1 MFELQEFEE
10 HSFKSDGKYWIA
22 HELMKLLGYESWPS
36 FKGVIQKSQALCAQ
50 LGIDIEDEFIPI
62 DHEQYGKS
70 YKLTRFACLLISQQA
85 DSSKPQ
91 VAKAQIT
98 LAKFA
103 EGIIN
108 NSLSNNEFARV
119 EERAKLTT
127 AEKQLAGIAVSANVQ
142 THELGLFK
150 DAGVRGMYNMS
161 TSELRSFK
169 GGNEKQTLY
178 DFMGLTE
185 LAANTFRITQTSERI
200 KSKNASGLTEASQ
213 VANSVGQEVR
223 QIMIKSS
230 GVAPENLELEGDIRK
245 IKTKIKSTSKKLKK
259 ADS

>member
-1 MFELQEFEE
+1 MFELQKFEE
-10 HSFKSDGKYWIA
+10 HSFKSDGKYWLA
-22 HELMKLLGYESWPS
+22 HDLMELLGYESWPS

-50 LGIDIEDEFIPI
+50 LGVDIEDEFIPI
-62 DHEQYGKS
+62 DHNEFGRS

-103 EGIIN
+103 EQIIN

-119 EERAKLTT
+119 EGRAKLTI
-127 AEKQLAGIAVSANVQ
+127 AEKQLAGVAVSANVQ

-161 TSELRSFK
+161 TSELRKHK
-169 GGNEKQTLY
+169 GGDEKQVLY

-200 KSKNASGLTEASQ
+200 KAQNAKGLQQASKVAS
-213 VANSVGQEVR
+213 SVGQEVR
-223 QIMIKSS
+223 HIMLKSS
-230 GVAPENLELEGDIRK
+230 GVAPENFELEGDIKK